1 MLGGSVTT
9 DKFYINS
16 RMGRIGAT
24 GASEQDPSETRA
36 FGCQDLER
44 DRLGRAVGSL
54 VCSLATADIFP
65 RVQTR
70 LLVLPATVCD
80 RV

>member
-1 MLGGSVTT
+1 MTT
-9 DKFYINS
+9 DKFYIIS

-44 DRLGRAVGSL
+44 DRLGRAVGSSMFFGDRRHFSTGHDAS
-54 VCSLATADIFP
+54 VGAP
-65 RVQTR
+65 RNG
-70 LLVLPATVCD
+70 L
-80 RV
+80 